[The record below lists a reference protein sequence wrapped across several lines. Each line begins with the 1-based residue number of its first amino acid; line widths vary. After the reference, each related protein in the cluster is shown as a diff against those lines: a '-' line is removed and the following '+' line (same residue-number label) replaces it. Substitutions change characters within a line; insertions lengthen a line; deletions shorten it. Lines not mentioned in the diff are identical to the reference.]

1 MGRAEVVAAVLTH
14 AADLFAERGPAATSI
29 RDIATRSGVNH
40 GLIFRHFGAKDQLV
54 AAVLDYLGAHSA
66 ELIEAK
72 ADRAVLEAQVE
83 RQWKVLA
90 RAILDGYEVGK
101 LQQRFPTM
109 SSLVDQIRSAT
120 TTIVRPGSP
129 SPIPL
134 PWKWVGDCSSR
145 SCARPPDYRGSPNRN
160 CARRSMPRPSGSS
173 NRTDRP
179 EKSLWFSVIRPVRS
193 SRPAPPGRWN
203 RGPG

>member
-1 MGRAEVVAAVLTH
+1 MTTRSQSSTADSQDDADVPMGRTEVVAAVLTH

-66 ELIEAK
+66 ELIETK
-72 ADRAVLEAQVE
+72 ADREVLEAQVE

-109 SSLVDQIRSAT
+109 SSLVDQVKERHDNDRAARLAVANTVALEMGWRLFEPFLRSAT
-120 TTIVRPGSP
+120 GLQELSESELREAINAETKRIIEPH
-129 SPIPL
+129 
-134 PWKWVGDCSSR
+134 
-145 SCARPPDYRGSPNRN
+145 
-160 CARRSMPRPSGSS
+160 
-173 NRTDRP
+173 
-179 EKSLWFSVIRPVRS
+179 
-193 SRPAPPGRWN
+193 
-203 RGPG
+203 

>member
-109 SSLVDQIRSAT
+109 SSLVDQIRERHDNDREARLAVANTVALEMGWRLFEPFLRSAT
-120 TTIVRPGSP
+120 GLQGLSESELREAINAETKRIIEPH
-129 SPIPL
+129 
-134 PWKWVGDCSSR
+134 
-145 SCARPPDYRGSPNRN
+145 
-160 CARRSMPRPSGSS
+160 
-173 NRTDRP
+173 
-179 EKSLWFSVIRPVRS
+179 
-193 SRPAPPGRWN
+193 
-203 RGPG
+203 